1 MGADITAGHPLAL
14 TAKEKCMETGDHK
27 DCLGVIMPVRDALDV
42 INGKWKLPII
52 IAISRG
58 HKRFRDIERNI
69 PKITSKVLSKELKDL
84 EAHKLVKRSVFDSQP
99 VSVEYTLTPYADT
112 LNPVIDALYTWGTAH
127 RKTIFGSAADA
138 QEVNGAQ

>member
-1 MGADITAGHPLAL
+1 MVTGIL
-14 TAKEKCMETGDHK
+14 TDQPMELTVKEKCMEKGDHK

-99 VSVEYTLTPYADT
+99 VTVEYTLTPYAAT
-112 LNPVIDALYTWGTAH
+112 LNPVIDALFAWGTQH
-127 RKTIFGSAADA
+127 RKTIFGSAEVAEMPVM
-138 QEVNGAQ
+138 QE

>member
-1 MGADITAGHPLAL
+1 MNTIETAPL
-14 TAKEKCMETGDHK
+14 TVQEKCMGSGEHK
-27 DCLGVIMPVRDALDV
+27 DCHEVIMPVRDALDV

-84 EAHKLVKRSVFDSQP
+84 EAHKLLKRSVYDSQP
-99 VSVEYTLTPYADT
+99 VTVEYTLTPYAAT
-112 LNPVIDALYTWGTAH
+112 LNPVIEALYTWGSQH
-127 RKTIFGSAADA
+127 RKTIFGTQD
-138 QEVNGAQ
+138 QD

>member
-1 MGADITAGHPLAL
+1 
-14 TAKEKCMETGDHK
+14 METGDHK

-84 EAHKLVKRSVFDSQP
+84 EAHKLLKRSVFDSQP
-99 VSVEYTLTPYADT
+99 VSVEYTLTPYAAT
-112 LNPVIDALYTWGTAH
+112 LNPVIDALYAWGTEH
-127 RKTIFGSAADA
+127 RKTIFGSSDAAR
-138 QEVNGAQ
+138 EHGAD

>member
-1 MGADITAGHPLAL
+1 MGADMIAEQEPVLS
-14 TAKEKCMETGDHK
+14 AKEKCMETGDHK

-69 PKITSKVLSKELKDL
+69 PRITSKVLSKELKDL
-84 EAHKLVKRSVFDSQP
+84 EAHKLIKRSVFDSQP
-99 VSVEYTLTPYADT
+99 VSVEYTLTPYAAT
-112 LNPVIDALYTWGTAH
+112 LNPVIDALFAWGTQH
-127 RKTIFGSAADA
+127 RKTIFGASES
-138 QEVNGAQ
+138 QG